1 MFNPNTLI
9 NLQERLM
16 NESDRNQP
24 SSKQIHTCP
33 SHNGAGKLTQ
43 PDLQGQHAQIVYC
56 DACIIQFY
64 HRSNTFL
71 SNFNNGQQMQ
81 LNYNGNTFTN
91 FGQKTIDKFNKT
103 LMHPE
108 SEEFKPNFIMDCQSN
123 CKERNKEITMQQQL
137 AQKTAL
143 IYLQSMQQNNSTKSP
158 NDSNCA
164 QQNNYL
170 FQQKAAQNSQQYQAN
185 NFISPNLQSQEQQS
199 QFVMM
204 QAQQNSAVTYKYQNA
219 NTFRSSTSHNN
230 SNIQNISNFNNNQCQ
245 MQQGQQQIAQT
256 PQLNE
261 KFQNKSSSN
270 AFYSTQIQQI
280 NQLNTPQSQLDE
292 RNLQARNFSLSGQQ
306 VPHSMQKSIELQ
318 YLQQNNMI
326 LQNQNVSQL
335 QQQHHQDI
343 FQYPSSR
350 YETNMYF
357 NNSYNN
363 HQSYLN
369 LIDNQQKNKIIIQ
382 SELQLGVDLQN
393 QQNFQNGRVFSLE
406 FSADQR
412 NLSTLQFQFN
422 QNSSSSKLNSGDPTD
437 QIQSNNIQP
446 YQHNEKQLALKQ
458 CGLKKI
464 NQQIKHASKQYKQ
477 QPDINNCGQSQ
488 YQISYKTCDEEF
500 IDEEEMQLVL
510 SHEYQQEFYSKNKR
524 QQNKRLS
531 QEGQSD
537 KLTKKQSLVKHNY
550 AVGKSKEIEKKKSER
565 SKKQQNYV
573 VSSRW
578 CPQSQQL
585 LFEWNN
591 TPLKQ
596 IQLQSDKIVNESV
609 NVPSYVNI
617 LNKNRIMII
626 SQNTCSLKYQINLI
640 DLQENRV
647 ICKNQLGSNFQLYPF
662 EPSKLNVQ
670 TVKINERLSCIY
682 LMGGSYFKIIKNSS
696 LNNVKRV
703 KQFCIQQILPIYKG
717 RQVVALS
724 LNGLINIYS
733 TAQDRFHL
741 IKSMKIKRESP
752 ISISYVNYFD
762 VDTENSL
769 IYCCV
774 LSNSTQFIQI
784 FNMFTGE
791 IIYTQDI
798 HILQQN
804 QRYNITNMKIFQNHL
819 YIELQLQQDEHHHH
833 VQSGCEV
840 PIQYKVQAYKI
851 DNQSHHLDKIK
862 TYNHSNILKSTFS
875 SQQFFLYNSQKSCI
889 IGFEKLNQKKYKHY
903 LTSSSNQLSLPNQQL
918 SQNVGVVDNNEQ
930 LSLMN
935 QEQLSLQE
943 GESSVNEKIFKL
955 NIKQTSPKFRPIFTH
970 IFKEIPHGHQS
981 KQKRQISSIYN
992 QIPNYQQSLAQNY
1005 SPQFISESDLNQIQ
1019 DNQDMVLTLF
1029 DQNKNVYKIYQN

>member
-1 MFNPNTLI
+1 MFNLNTPI
-9 NLQERLM
+9 NPQQRLM
-16 NESDRNQP
+16 SESDRNQ
-24 SSKQIHTCP
+24 SSTKKIHTCP
-33 SHNGAGKLTQ
+33 SHLAAGILIQSDHQSK
-43 PDLQGQHAQIVYC
+43 HAQKVYC

-71 SNFNNGQQMQ
+71 SNFNIGQQIQ
-81 LNYNGNTFTN
+81 LNQNGNALIN
-91 FGQKTIDKFNKT
+91 LGQKTIDKFNNSLILT
-103 LMHPE
+103 E
-108 SEEFKPNFIMDCQSN
+108 QEEYKPNFIMDCQSN

-137 AQKTAL
+137 TQKQAL
-143 IYLQSMQQNNSTKSP
+143 IYLQNMQQNYHTNPET
-158 NDSNCA
+158 
-164 QQNNYL
+164 
-170 FQQKAAQNSQQYQAN
+170 QNSIQPQGN
-185 NFISPNLQSQEQQS
+185 SFIPPNHQNQNQEQQN

-204 QAQQNSAVTYKYQNA
+204 QAQQNTVVTYNYQNPDA
-219 NTFRSSTSHNN
+219 FRSSTQHNN
-230 SNIQNISNFNNNQCQ
+230 MNNHNIISYNNQCQ
-245 MQQGQQQIAQT
+245 MQQGQQQIVQN
-256 PQLNE
+256 PSMQQLNE
-261 KFQNKSSSN
+261 KFQNQTSN
-270 AFYSTQIQQI
+270 NTFYSTQIQQI

-292 RNLQARNFSLSGQQ
+292 INLQAKNFSLSDQ
-306 VPHSMQKSIELQ
+306 PIHHSMQNPLELQ

-326 LQNQNVSQL
+326 LQNQSASQSQN
-335 QQQHHQDI
+335 QQSYQDI
-343 FQYPSSR
+343 FQYPQAR
-350 YETNMYF
+350 QEYNMQYNSGNNNYNNQNSF
-357 NNSYNN
+357 NNF
-363 HQSYLN
+363 
-369 LIDNQQKNKIIIQ
+369 DNQQKNQIIIP
-382 SELQLGVDLQN
+382 SEQQLVNGFNQQN
-393 QQNFQNGRVFSLE
+393 QQNIQNGRIISLE
-406 FSADQR
+406 LSAEKK
-412 NLSTLQFQFN
+412 NYSALQFQLN
-422 QNSSSSKLNSGDPTD
+422 QNSTTSNKLNSSDASA
-437 QIQSNNIQP
+437 QIQSNSMLP
-446 YQHNEKQLALKQ
+446 YQQNEKQLVLKQ

-464 NQQIKHASKQYKQ
+464 NQQIKHANRQYKQ
-477 QPDINNCGQSQ
+477 QSDSHNQGQNELH
-488 YQISYKTCDEEF
+488 ISYRACDEEF
-500 IDEEEMQLVL
+500 IDEEEMKLVL
-510 SHEYQQEFYSKNKR
+510 GHEYQQELYSKNKR

-531 QEGQSD
+531 QEAQCD
-537 KLTKKQSLVKHNY
+537 KLIKKQSQIKQTQ
-550 AVGKSKEIEKKKSER
+550 AVGKSKEIEKKKSDK

-573 VSSRW
+573 VSRW

-609 NVPSYVNI
+609 NVASYVNI

-733 TAQDRFHL
+733 TAQDNFHL

-774 LSNSTQFIQI
+774 LSNRTQFIQI

-804 QRYNITNMKIFQNHL
+804 YGYNITNMKIFQNHL
-819 YIELQLQQDEHHHH
+819 YIELQLQQDEHHHP

-840 PIQYKVQAYKI
+840 PIQFKVQAYKI
-851 DNQSHHLDKIK
+851 DNQSHHLNEFK

-903 LTSSSNQLSLPNQQL
+903 LTPSSNQLCMPNQQMSSNL
-918 SQNVGVVDNNEQ
+918 IPIDKNEKIPM
-930 LSLMN
+930 MN
-935 QEQLSLQE
+935 QEQLSLSL

-981 KQKRQISSIYN
+981 KQKKQISSICN

-1005 SPQFISESDLNQIQ
+1005 SSQFICEQELNQIQ